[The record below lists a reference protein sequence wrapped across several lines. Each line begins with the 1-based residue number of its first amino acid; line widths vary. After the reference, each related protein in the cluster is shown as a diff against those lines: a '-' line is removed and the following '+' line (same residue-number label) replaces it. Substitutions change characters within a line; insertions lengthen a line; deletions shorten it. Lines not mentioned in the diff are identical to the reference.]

1 MSHKNYLLRNKRFYG
16 INQNKTFQSPCI
28 IEYKQVTAISKASM
42 FLYGF
47 RMIALRIFLKLCQ
60 I

>member
-1 MSHKNYLLRNKRFYG
+1 MSYKNYLLRNKRFYG

-47 RMIALRIFLKLCQ
+47 RMIVLKCF
-60 I
+60 